1 MKEDNYIYCK
11 KQLLEAFDKS
21 VSRNKSVLITRF
33 GSDNASSLISESR
46 HEYEALIP
54 QIPFIGHKS
63 PFLIFLIPAS
73 RYLAVYRVL
82 QSKGLTIEKAGQ
94 LIYLMNEAE
103 CKAIPSI
110 LRCII
115 RYLWFSPLFIWR
127 IKRRAKESQAR
138 EHSGGYV
145 LTFIEG
151 DGQTF
156 DWGLDYTECAGCKF
170 LIQQGVPELA
180 PLMCSFDKAVSETL
194 GWGLTRT
201 ITIAD
206 GGRKCDFRF
215 KKGGKT
221 NINISPSI
229 KDACKL

>member
-1 MKEDNYIYCK
+1 MREKNYISRK
-11 KQLLEAFDKS
+11 QQLLKTFDRSIARSK
-21 VSRNKSVLITRF
+21 RVLITRY
-33 GSDNASSLISESR
+33 GNEQTNLLIRECR

-63 PFLIFLIPAS
+63 PFLIFIIPAS
-73 RYLAVYRVL
+73 QYLAVYRVL
-82 QSKGLTIEKAGQ
+82 QSKGLAIEEATQ

-103 CKAIPSI
+103 WKAIPFI
-110 LRCII
+110 LRRII

-127 IKRRAKESQAR
+127 IRRRAKESQTR
-138 EHSGGYV
+138 EYAGGYV

-151 DGQTF
+151 DGRTF
-156 DWGLDYTECAGCKF
+156 DWGLDYTECAGCNF
-170 LIQQGVPELA
+170 LNQQDVPELA
-180 PLMCSFDKAVSETL
+180 PLMCSFDKTASETL

-201 ITIAD
+201 MTIAD
-206 GGRKCDFRF
+206 GNQKCDFRF

-221 NINISPSI
+221 NINISSSI